1 MHRLAKSELPFALLA
16 AALAWPLLGIALF
29 DTASALQAITLLLAP
44 SLLLV
49 GGATVLFYRA
59 IKGEPRDARRARP

>member
-1 MHRLAKSELPFALLA
+1 MHRLADSELPFALPA

-29 DTASALQAITLLLAP
+29 DTDSAEQAMALLLAP

-49 GGATVLFYRA
+49 GGAAVLFYRA
-59 IKGEPRDARRARP
+59 IKGEPRDARRAKP